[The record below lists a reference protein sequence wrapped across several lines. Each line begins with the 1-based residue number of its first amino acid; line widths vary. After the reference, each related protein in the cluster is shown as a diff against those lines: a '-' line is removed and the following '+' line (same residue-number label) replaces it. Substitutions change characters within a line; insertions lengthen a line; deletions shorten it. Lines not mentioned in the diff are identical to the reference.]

1 MNSRSAIYIYR
12 VGQKVHLGFP
22 VRSYGQTRMN
32 FLVNLIY
39 THTGASLVAQW

>member
-1 MNSRSAIYIYR
+1 MNSCSAIYIYI
-12 VGQKVHLGFP
+12 VGKKVHLGFS

-32 FLVNLIY
+32 FLVNPVY